1 MNFVQFAQTLVN
13 GLMLGGTF
21 ALIGLGFSIVWG
33 IMNLINIAHGEF
45 IMLGAYTTYFL
56 YTLFGIDPFLTLPIS
71 MFVLFVL
78 GYILERGIVNW
89 VIRAPLL
96 VKFLLTFGISLAL
109 QSIALQLFTGDYR
122 SVTTSYSGA
131 GLEFGGI
138 KIAYIRLAALVL
150 SIVLVALFH
159 LFLTRTRLGNSIR
172 AAGMDLDAARLT
184 GVKIARTFGVT
195 YGLSAA
201 LAGAAGSL
209 ISMSFPITP
218 TMGGGYT
225 VYAFLIVILGGLG
238 SVPGALLGGLVL
250 ALLEVYGGFFVPQ
263 FKDAIAFSL
272 LVAILLVRPEG
283 IMGKAFYSGSEAA

>member
-1 MNFVQFAQTLVN
+1 MNSIQFAQTLVN

-45 IMLGAYTTYFL
+45 IMLGAYTTFFL

-71 MFVLFVL
+71 MLALFVL

-96 VKFLLTFGISLAL
+96 VKFLLTFGISLTL
-109 QSIALQLFTGDYR
+109 QNIALQLFTGDYR

-131 GLEFGGI
+131 GLEVGGI
-138 KIAYIRLAALVL
+138 KIAYVRLAALAL
-150 SIVLVALFH
+150 SIVLVGLFH
-159 LFLTRTRLGNSIR
+159 LFLTRTRIGNSIR

-184 GVKIARTFGVT
+184 GVKIAPTFGLT

-209 ISMSFPITP
+209 ISMTFPITP

-225 VYAFLIVILGGLG
+225 VYAFLICILGGLG

-250 ALLEVYGGFFVPQ
+250 ALLQVFGGFFAPE

-272 LVAILLVRPEG
+272 LVVILLVRPEG
-283 IMGKAFYSGSEAA
+283 IIGKAFYSGSEAA

>member
-1 MNFVQFAQTLVN
+1 MNFIQFAQTLVN

-45 IMLGAYTTYFL
+45 IMLGAYTTFFL
-56 YTLFGIDPFLTLPIS
+56 YTFLGIDPFLTLPIS
-71 MFVLFVL
+71 MLVLFVL
-78 GYILERGIVNW
+78 GYVIERGVVNW

-109 QSIALQLFTGDYR
+109 QSIALQVFTGDYR

-131 GLEFGGI
+131 GLEIGGI

-150 SIVLVALFH
+150 SIILVALFH
-159 LFLTRTRLGNSIR
+159 LFLTRTRIGNSIR

-184 GVKIARTFGVT
+184 GVKIARTFGLT

-218 TMGGGYT
+218 TMGATYT
-225 VYAFLIVILGGLG
+225 VYAFLICILGGLG

-250 ALLEVYGGFFVPQ
+250 ALLEVFGGFFVPQ

-283 IMGKAFYSGSEAA
+283 IMGKAFYSGSEA